1 MDEVGIDFLE
11 TQTVKPLVWNESEEK
26 LEECLENLN
35 NFHPYLKF
43 TSEKCKKSVNFLD
56 VTVRNTL
63 NQIYIASQL
72 IVINFLI
79 LIIDKFV
86 IIIII
91 IIIINSVHPI
101 HIKKSIMYS
110 QGLCIKILCPSNI
123 AVENHLESLKGW
135 FQNRGYPKIVVD
147 NQLKRDTETRQTSD
161 QTYKRGNG
169 VLLVLTYHPQL
180 KNVNDIIKKH
190 LVLSHC
196 FLRCMQSHV
205 HTQAY
210 MQVIYSFHSYL
221 F

>member
-91 IIIINSVHPI
+91 IINSVHPI

-110 QGLCIKILCPSNI
+110 QGLCIKICP
-123 AVENHLESLKGW
+123 
-135 FQNRGYPKIVVD
+135 P
-147 NQLKRDTETRQTSD
+147 
-161 QTYKRGNG
+161 
-169 VLLVLTYHPQL
+169 
-180 KNVNDIIKKH
+180 
-190 LVLSHC
+190 
-196 FLRCMQSHV
+196 M
-205 HTQAY
+205 
-210 MQVIYSFHSYL
+210 
-221 F
+221 